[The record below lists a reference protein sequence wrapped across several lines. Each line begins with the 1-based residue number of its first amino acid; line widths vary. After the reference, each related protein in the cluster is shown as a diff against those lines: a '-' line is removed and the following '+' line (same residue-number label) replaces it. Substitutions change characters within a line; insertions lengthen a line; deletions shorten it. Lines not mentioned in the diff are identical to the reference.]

1 MSYEM
6 SLSSYDSPLEIEAGR
21 KETITIAR
29 IWKTHLVVSYLNN
42 IIGNL
47 QLQLQLLLLLRHN
60 LLKTQ
65 LRRLIFGIQSQY
77 DPNRLL
83 GYRAIRLLGY

>member
-1 MSYEM
+1 MSQG
-6 SLSSYDSPLEIEAGR
+6 SVHLEYPE
-21 KETITIAR
+21 
-29 IWKTHLVVSYLNN
+29 HLNT
-42 IIGNL
+42 IIGN
-47 QLQLQLLLLLRHN
+47 LQLQLLLLLRHN

-83 GYRAIRLLGY
+83 GYWAIRLSGY